1 MEEDQMTL
9 ATDAANPESE
19 VKSLITSDVLVE
31 ENSIQCTGKEHT
43 EVIESCLPVEP
54 MENLTSEVDSD
65 SQEATANPIDSLLSK
80 VSDKVSTLEHLPESN
95 AQNFVAQAKEDE
107 NCSQSVNGMTR
118 SETLDDHRNSAKDE
132 NTTES
137 ENSTQNDSN
146 FHEALDDLNG
156 NIETKNEEN
165 SEVTDADPTSD
176 IINNNKSLS
185 MEAVDGSIAYNK
197 SSSESNTTD
206 RKGEGF
212 DSDLVSSAPSDG
224 DCSDHILS
232 RNKELEAHNISGQQ
246 DENPSTD
253 STLRI
258 ISPSLCQQENFKD
271 FDAEIPVDINNVT
284 PEVNVSLGTKNAEQH
299 DKAIITGGVS
309 LGTKNEEQNDKAFV
323 TGEVSLGTR
332 TEVQDDKAVITGEV
346 SLGTENEEQNDK
358 ALVTGEVSFRT
369 RTEKQNDTAF
379 VTGEEIGNKIETL
392 VPDKGEMKKETNVH
406 DINEEECMMSGS
418 NIFDKIRSET
428 EIVHEDEAMEIASSL
443 FLEAEESENDTDED
457 IGNDEST
464 ESAESLADE
473 RVTEVQI
480 GDDDD
485 EAMDID
491 VFGVASTGTNGME
504 QDKIMK
510 EEESASEDED
520 TTKPDSA
527 TDTSANLTAAQRLIQ
542 KFKLQ
547 IQNKRNSEDTVD
559 SDRPKRVVQLP
570 AERKRGLT
578 KPEETLEVAAETKKP
593 KVMQGLKRKTEGSE
607 ADDDDTNI
615 KVLKFIPGKPK
626 AMEGSKPKLQ
636 KLVARKSIQKSY
648 SARKTALS
656 LKSTNEDQTVPTAS
670 SKARKHANFTQNLTK
685 SVGTVEQMV
694 MERTEKGFQ
703 SKRGPKD
710 TVTMKVSVKIMC
722 QEGPKR
728 VKSTAKGNV
737 NLIDKSVQI
746 ITVKKRADILS
757 EKEKSTTAPAKPT
770 VDTTA
775 KASID
780 QSLTIREKNIQ
791 RLKELIKRQEKTI
804 EMIKSGKEKNNDYK
818 KIVESAFKTVDLKDS
833 EKAVGKNVKSMEKS
847 KEGEQKQNT
856 SQSNQQ
862 ASSTDL
868 SSIRSYPQHRLL
880 LPKKSVDSTQLKIQG
895 GSVEYVH
902 PSSKNM
908 TNILV
913 PNRQIPQAISIK
925 PAVSYK
931 PIMPSFTTSQPGK
944 CDVLTSTT
952 NKGYISAVSNVSA
965 SDLKHA
971 GQRVVATTALR
982 PGMFPNPLIPTMK
995 QYVSIPTTALHY
1007 KPTQSVA
1014 CVPPTHIPLKM
1025 TASFHSPSPLS
1036 NEPNSDVLPIGH
1048 ATTTASFVVSPL
1060 ILGSS
1065 AVSQSKPVA
1074 PPYQKPGELSMTEK
1088 AFLTPE
1094 TTTASVLPKI
1104 TSVRSLAGQQKTKPT
1119 VVSQANSCDTSSS
1132 SEEHV
1137 SLSLDQRVGLLK
1149 TLEKAKS
1156 LMCDNVKKSG
1166 SEDTP
1171 TALTSSFSTVTSQ
1184 IRTVETTKANTSQ
1197 LVSSPST
1204 CTTISNVVVTTRSSV
1219 CSPSRAGLLST
1230 DSLKEQATNPA
1241 TDKLV
1246 NSVNTKTLEHRG
1258 MPSTAKVSESIPQA
1272 KEPPTYQ
1279 KVILIQDHGKFALM
1293 PVGTNSD
1300 LPGSFFIKL
1309 ENRPKYQKNTAAGT
1323 LWNGEPH
1330 LLNNEPPPLAPIRPA
1345 ISQPRFH
1352 PVGQNVS
1359 SKSEK
1364 PLPALKQAIDPE
1376 VQKMIDE
1383 LKSGRGQNIGIPSI
1397 ALGKS
1402 VLGKS
1407 TNNTEVFS
1415 SDQHIQNTRMGNP
1428 ALISPASHQN
1438 LLTSYSNKKQVSI
1451 LPKPKEP
1458 GPRSETKESPHTDP
1472 YDTSPFWLTRSSKVK
1487 LQEESRIK
1495 LFLSNSD
1502 EELNGRTN
1510 VVQQITEKY
1519 PLVSSQSTFKIR
1531 FGALE
1536 NQFLLLNPIRK
1547 AWAVLPDP
1555 DDEEFIQLLG
1565 IESAVQRISCLR
1577 NEGYYIPSPDIFA
1590 NTPEEGPG
1598 DSAQGSKT
1606 ESTSKKENIILKE
1619 TSKNQKLIQIDQ
1631 QVKSKMKRLIE
1642 ERLTS
1647 MKKKKL
1653 AESTH
1658 DRESNGTSPPAVQEN
1673 NTRSGDE
1680 SEESSDEHDQRPNQ
1694 VELKEIRVVVEDVML
1709 GVKKS

>member
-1 MEEDQMTL
+1 M
-9 ATDAANPESE
+9 
-19 VKSLITSDVLVE
+19 VL
-31 ENSIQCTGKEHT
+31 
-43 EVIESCLPVEP
+43 P
-54 MENLTSEVDSD
+54 ENLASEVDSD
-65 SQEATANPIDSLLSK
+65 CQEAAANLTDSLLSK
-80 VSDKVSTLEHLPESN
+80 VMDNVSTLEYLPESN
-95 AQNFVAQAKEDE
+95 AQHFVAQAEEDE
-107 NCSQSVNGMTR
+107 NCSQSVSGMTR
-118 SETLDDHRNSAKDE
+118 SETLDDNSAKDG

-137 ENSTQNDSN
+137 ENSTQNGI
-146 FHEALDDLNG
+146 FKGALDLNG
-156 NIETKNEEN
+156 NRKTKNAEN

-185 MEAVDGSIAYNK
+185 MEAADGSIAYNR
-197 SSSESNTTD
+197 SSRESNTTD

-212 DSDLVSSAPSDG
+212 DNDFVSSAPSDG

-232 RNKELEAHNISGQQ
+232 RNRELEAHKISGQQ
-246 DENPSTD
+246 EENPSTD
-253 STLRI
+253 ISLKR
-258 ISPSLCQQENFKD
+258 ISPSHCQQEYSND
-271 FDAEIPVDINNVT
+271 FDTEIPFDINNVT
-284 PEVNVSLGTKNAEQH
+284 PEVNVSLRTKNEEQH
-299 DKAIITGGVS
+299 DKAV
-309 LGTKNEEQNDKAFV
+309 V
-323 TGEVSLGTR
+323 TGEVSLGT
-332 TEVQDDKAVITGEV
+332 K
-346 SLGTENEEQNDK
+346 
-358 ALVTGEVSFRT
+358 
-369 RTEKQNDTAF
+369 TEKQDVTAF
-379 VTGEEIGNKIETL
+379 VTGEEIGNKVETL
-392 VPDKGEMKKETNVH
+392 VPDKREMNKETHVN
-406 DINEEECMMSGS
+406 DSNEGGSMLSGS

-428 EIVHEDEAMEIASSL
+428 EIVHEEEAMEIASSL
-443 FLEAEESENDTDED
+443 FLEAEESENDTEED
-457 IGNDEST
+457 IGNYEST
-464 ESAESLADE
+464 DSAESLAGE

-491 VFGVASTGTNGME
+491 VFGDASTGTNGME
-504 QDKIMK
+504 QDKTMRT
-510 EEESASEDED
+510 EDSVTEDED

-547 IQNKRNSEDTVD
+547 IQNKRNSEETVD
-559 SDRPKRVVQLP
+559 SDRPKRLVQLP

-578 KPEETLEVAAETKKP
+578 KAEEKPEISAETKKP

-607 ADDDDTNI
+607 KDDGDDANV
-615 KVLKFIPGKPK
+615 KVVKFIPGKPK
-626 AMEGSKPKLQ
+626 TLEGSKPKLQ

-656 LKSTNEDQTVPTAS
+656 FKSINEDQTVPTAS
-670 SKARKHANFTQNLTK
+670 SKARKHANFTQNHTK
-685 SVGTVEQMV
+685 SVGTMEQMV

-746 ITVKKRADILS
+746 ITVKKRADIQS
-757 EKEKSTTAPAKPT
+757 EKEKSTTTPAKPT

-780 QSLTIREKNIQ
+780 QSLTIREQNIQ

-804 EMIKSGKEKNNDYK
+804 EMIKSGKEKSNDYK
-818 KIVESAFKTVDLKDS
+818 KIVESAFKTVDLKDGERS
-833 EKAVGKNVKSMEKS
+833 VGKHVKSMEKS
-847 KEGEQKQNT
+847 KEGEHKQNT
-856 SQSNQQ
+856 NQINQQ
-862 ASSTDL
+862 APSTDKFN
-868 SSIRSYPQHRLL
+868 IRSYPQHRIL
-880 LPKKSVDSTQLKIQG
+880 LPKKSDDSTQLKIQG

-902 PSSKNM
+902 PSSRNM

-913 PNRQIPQAISIK
+913 PNRQIPQGISMK
-925 PAVSYK
+925 PAVSYT
-931 PIMPSFTTSQPGK
+931 PIIPSFTTSHPGK

-952 NKGYISAVSNVSA
+952 NKGYFSAVSNVSA
-965 SDLKHA
+965 SDLKNT

-982 PGMFPNPLIPTMK
+982 PGMLPNPLIPTMK

-1007 KPTQSVA
+1007 TPTQSVSY
-1014 CVPPTHIPLKM
+1014 VPPTHIPLKVP
-1025 TASFHSPSPLS
+1025 ASFHSPSPHS
-1036 NEPNSDVLPIGH
+1036 NEPNSDVLPIEH
-1048 ATTTASFVVSPL
+1048 ATTTASFVVNPL

-1065 AVSQSKPVA
+1065 AVSQSMPVA
-1074 PPYQKPGELSMTEK
+1074 PPYQNPGELSVTEK

-1094 TTTASVLPKI
+1094 TTTAPVLPKI
-1104 TSVRSLAGQQKTKPT
+1104 TSVRSLAGQEKIKPT
-1119 VVSQANSCDTSSS
+1119 AVSQANLCDTSSS

-1137 SLSLDQRVGLLK
+1137 GLSLDQRVGLLK

-1156 LMCDNVKKSG
+1156 LMCDNVKKTG

-1171 TALTSSFSTVTSQ
+1171 TALTSSFSTITSQ
-1184 IRTVETTKANTSQ
+1184 IRTVETTKADTTR
-1197 LVSSPST
+1197 LVSSPSI
-1204 CTTISNVVVTTRSSV
+1204 CTTMSNVIVTTRSSV
-1219 CSPSRAGLLST
+1219 CTPSHAGMLPT

-1241 TDKLV
+1241 RDKLV
-1246 NSVNTKTLEHRG
+1246 NSVNNKTLEHRG
-1258 MPSTAKVSESIPQA
+1258 IPSTASVSEPIPQA

-1293 PVGTNSD
+1293 PVGNNSD

-1309 ENRPKYQKNTAAGT
+1309 QNRSKYQKNTATGT

-1359 SKSEK
+1359 SKSDK

-1376 VQKMIDE
+1376 VQKMIDD
-1383 LKSGRGQNIGIPSI
+1383 LKSGRGQNIGIPSFAI
-1397 ALGKS
+1397 GKS

-1407 TNNTEVFS
+1407 TNNMEIFS
-1415 SDQHIQNTRMGNP
+1415 SDQHSQNTRMGNP
-1428 ALISPASHQN
+1428 VLMTEKTSPALRNNAVSSASYQN
-1438 LLTSYSNKKQVSI
+1438 TFLTSYANKKQVSI

-1458 GPRSETKESPHTDP
+1458 ESRSEIKESPHTDP
-1472 YDTSPFWLTRSSKVK
+1472 YDTSPFWLTKSSKVK

-1495 LFLSNSD
+1495 MFLSNSD
-1502 EELNGRTN
+1502 EDLNGRTN

-1536 NQFLLLNPIRK
+1536 NQFLLLNPKRK

-1565 IESAVQRISCLR
+1565 IESAIQRISCLR
-1577 NEGYYIPSPDIFA
+1577 NEGYVIPAADIFA
-1590 NTPEEGPG
+1590 NTSEEEPK
-1598 DSAQGSKT
+1598 DSAQVSKT
-1606 ESTSKKENIILKE
+1606 ESTSEKENIILKE

-1631 QVKSKMKRLIE
+1631 QIKSKMKRLIE

-1647 MKKKKL
+1647 IKKKKL
-1653 AESTH
+1653 SESPYDAES
-1658 DRESNGTSPPAVQEN
+1658 DGTSPPAVQEN
-1673 NTRSGDE
+1673 NKSSENE